1 MSETG
6 IQNNIRLAV
15 SATQRA
21 IWLRNNTGLF
31 LTLDGKRKVR
41 AGLGKSTSDLIGWV
55 SHTVRPEDVGK
66 KIAVFVAAEVKDE
79 GRTSEGQEGFLGVV
93 ANAGGIAGVVRST
106 EDAISLVDQLWDSP
120 SAVKPEH

>member
-1 MSETG
+1 MSETN

-15 SATQRA
+15 SATERA

-41 AGLGKSTSDLIGWV
+41 AGLGKGTSDLIGWV
-55 SHTVRPEDVGK
+55 SHTVRPEDVGR
-66 KIAVFVAAEVKDE
+66 KIAIFVSAEVKDE
-79 GRTSEGQEGFLGVV
+79 EDTTDGQKRFLGVV

-106 EDAISLVDQLWDSP
+106 EDAISLVDRLWDSP
-120 SAVKPEH
+120 NAVKPQH

>member
-55 SHTVRPEDVGK
+55 SHTVRLEDVGK

-106 EDAISLVDQLWDSP
+106 EDAISLVDRLWDSP
-120 SAVKPEH
+120 NAVKPEH